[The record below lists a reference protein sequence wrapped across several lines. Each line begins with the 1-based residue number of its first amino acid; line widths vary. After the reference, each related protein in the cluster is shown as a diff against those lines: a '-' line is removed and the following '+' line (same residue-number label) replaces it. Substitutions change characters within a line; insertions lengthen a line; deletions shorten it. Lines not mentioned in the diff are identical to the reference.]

1 MEHMNNAFVFN
12 NDEEF
17 EELGGGLKRKVL
29 AYGENLMMVEVH
41 FEQDGV
47 GAVHT
52 HSHSQITYVLS
63 GTFEFMVNGE
73 YRVVHHGDTVYSG
86 PNVPHGCRCL
96 EKGVLLDSFNPYR
109 KDFV

>member
-52 HSHSQITYVLS
+52 QSLTNHICS
-63 GTFEFMVNGE
+63 
-73 YRVVHHGDTVYSG
+73 
-86 PNVPHGCRCL
+86 
-96 EKGVLLDSFNPYR
+96 
-109 KDFV
+109 